1 MTRRPQFL
9 EPRPNVKRVS
19 ASAACTLMLRSDI
32 LIFDVR
38 DAQSYAQAHILGAQ
52 HLCDA
57 NMYQVLTSH
66 ERNRPVLIYC
76 YHGNMSQTV
85 AQMLIDFAFRE
96 VYSMD
101 GGFESWRQAVAPS
114 APAPAEA

>member
-1 MTRRPQFL
+1 MTRRPRFL
-9 EPRPNVKRVS
+9 EPRPNFKCVS
-19 ASAACTLMLRSDI
+19 VSAACTLMLRSDI

-38 DAQSYAQAHILGAQ
+38 DAQSYAQGHILGAQ

-57 NMYQVLTSH
+57 NMYQVLTTYAK
-66 ERNRPVLIYC
+66 NRPALVYC
-76 YHGNMSQTV
+76 YHGNMSQSV

-101 GGFESWRQAVAPS
+101 GGFEGWRAAVAAS
-114 APAPAEA
+114 APADARA

>member
-1 MTRRPQFL
+1 MTRRPRSL
-9 EPRPNVKRVS
+9 EPRPNFKRVS
-19 ASAACTLMLRSDI
+19 VRTASTLMLRSDI
-32 LIFDVR
+32 VIFDLR

-57 NMYQVLTSH
+57 NMYQVLTAS
-66 ERNRPVLIYC
+66 EKNRPVLIYC
-76 YHGNMSQTV
+76 YHGNMSQSV

-101 GGFESWRQAVAPS
+101 GGFESWREAVAAC
-114 APAPAEA
+114 APADAKA

>member
-9 EPRPNVKRVS
+9 EPRPNFKRVS
-19 ASAACTLMLRSDI
+19 VGAACTLMLRSDI

-38 DAQSYAQAHILGAQ
+38 DAQSYAQGHILGAQ

-57 NMYQVLTSH
+57 NMHQVLTAH
-66 ERNRPVLIYC
+66 EKNRPVLIYC
-76 YHGNMSQTV
+76 YHGNMSQSV

-101 GGFESWRQAVAPS
+101 GGYESWRLALGAC
-114 APAPAEA
+114 APADAKA